1 MPVEGVMTD
10 EVADAVAVA
19 TFEVVAAEWVEA
31 TEALDTAAEVEQQ
44 QQLLPPQWWEAT
56 AAEVAEAALVTPGTT
71 IVPVAVGVPVVYT
84 KMGESRAGVESAV
97 NMTAC
102 LPSGCTGLFPGSFK
116 RVPVAFGQRDILN
129 SHMKD
134 MDDF

>member
-1 MPVEGVMTD
+1 MTD

-31 TEALDTAAEVEQQ
+31 AEALDTAAEVVAAAVV
-44 QQLLPPQWWEAT
+44 EAT

-84 KMGESRAGVESAV
+84 YMGESRAGVESGA

-116 RVPVAFGQRDILN
+116 RVPVAFGRRD
-129 SHMKD
+129 
-134 MDDF
+134 